1 MLVRTSFI
9 TVFAILLSG
18 SIMTAMAASEVRD
31 PPSNLAIW
39 IFLGFCALIIVAE
52 LGTLVRW
59 GPKKQSGEAVGHKA
73 STELLKPQ

>member
-1 MLVRTSFI
+1 MLVGSFI
-9 TVFAILLSG
+9 LTVFTTLLSG

-59 GPKKQSGEAVGHKA
+59 GPKKQSKEAVEHKA
-73 STELLKPQ
+73 SPELLKPQ